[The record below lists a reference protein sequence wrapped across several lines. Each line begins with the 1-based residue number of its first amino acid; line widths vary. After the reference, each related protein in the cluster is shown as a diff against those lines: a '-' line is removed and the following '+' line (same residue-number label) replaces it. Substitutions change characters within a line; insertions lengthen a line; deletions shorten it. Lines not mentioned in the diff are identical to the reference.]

1 MSKTHHDQRSRPHSG
16 KRCPEAAGG
25 GCVYCRTGQYKHAS
39 RRTLRQSKNR
49 VIRESL
55 RND

>member
-1 MSKTHHDQRSRPHSG
+1 MSKTHRDQRSRPHSG

-25 GCVYCRTGQYKHAS
+25 GCVYCRTGEYKHAS

-49 VIRESL
+49 AIRESL